1 MLAGQSDRR
10 PPQRR
15 MNRRPPGRARPTP
28 FLEPL
33 SYAFHCQGLGSG
45 WAVPHQS
52 VLLVGSDDRLTVS
65 KAGRSIHAGLPKG
78 HKTSGWAERLQPQL
92 FFEYRRVGIGS
103 GNDIVEGM
111 GGNESPQGPERAPT
125 SL

>member
-78 HKTSGWAERLQPQL
+78 HEAFRALVRDRADLIAGDKGTGKTAL
-92 FFEYRRVGIGS
+92 YRVF
-103 GNDIVEGM
+103 
-111 GGNESPQGPERAPT
+111 
-125 SL
+125 